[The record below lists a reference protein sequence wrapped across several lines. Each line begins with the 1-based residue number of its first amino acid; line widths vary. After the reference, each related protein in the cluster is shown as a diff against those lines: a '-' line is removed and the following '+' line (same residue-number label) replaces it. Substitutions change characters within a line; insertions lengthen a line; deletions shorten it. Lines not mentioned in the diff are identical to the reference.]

1 MSDYKQMVKILK
13 KLPATE
19 DGERFYTI
27 GKNYIVLHT
36 DDSYCNA
43 TIYFDEKGN
52 IKSFY

>member
-13 KLPATE
+13 KLPAQE
-19 DGERFYTI
+19 EGETFYTI
-27 GKNYIVLHT
+27 CEDYIILHT

-43 TIYFDEKGN
+43 TIYFDDKGN